1 MLKSNDNS
9 HLAVVSAYSLH
20 NSGIT
25 SSEDYSMIGEDE
37 IGSGDI
43 NSRENVPAYL
53 DTITEEEE
61 DDHSS
66 NSSYGTSEKDTV
78 QHHCSPVY
86 RPNSENDLL
95 EAQYLIENPESTD
108 WLVGEINLD
117 YDQFPYHGDTI
128 TKVHTSSPVE
138 IFPVQLD
145 GIAFYMTHSKDDL
158 FLSSSL
164 HCQIYFDKSGSK
176 SLPAVNKLHDEVHPL
191 RRNMTSS
198 DIFTMHSGVYSQA
211 NSKAPSPTRTQ
222 LHDVAEWTVS
232 TPLVTTITDT
242 GGHRE
247 TPAVAA
253 VNRSVDTENDFEAD
267 VYEKEVME
275 IPSRLSKMKR
285 SPAVNGVNV
294 LLENTSA
301 SLNDLA
307 PHSTDILDTAS
318 PMEEDSISISESFS
332 SSMLSL
338 SHRYS
343 ESPQMSKRPVYDYG
357 TDETLLEIFMTPA
370 VDGMECGDKDS
381 GLNRSKKQ
389 LFASFDLNDLGI
401 GFVWRDNCKE
411 LPKSSN
417 INKGI
422 GNFNDEFD
430 VPFID
435 TEESYSEAWY
445 ITASQQFSWLDRAQ
459 LADFEEIT
467 HYYRD
472 GITDNASKESL
483 AKEKERKL
491 INHPIKNL
499 FAKKHKPKGIPIP
512 RKLLNFRKVNS
523 KSESEQNRRSSW
535 MRQLCGCFTR
545 KHGIM

>member
-20 NSGIT
+20 NSGIA
-25 SSEDYSMIGEDE
+25 SSEDYSMIGGDE
-37 IGSGDI
+37 IDSGDI
-43 NSRENVPAYL
+43 NSRENVPSYL

-86 RPNSENDLL
+86 RPNLENDLL
-95 EAQYLIENPESTD
+95 EAQYLIENPEGMD
-108 WLVGEINLD
+108 WFVGETNLD

-128 TKVHTSSPVE
+128 SKVHTSSPVE

-198 DIFTMHSGVYSQA
+198 DICTMHSGVYSQA

-232 TPLVTTITDT
+232 TPLVTTMTDT

-247 TPAVAA
+247 TPAAAA
-253 VNRSVDTENDFEAD
+253 VNRSIDTENDFEAD

-275 IPSRLSKMKR
+275 IPSGLSKMKR

-307 PHSTDILDTAS
+307 PHSTDILDTGS
-318 PMEEDSISISESFS
+318 PMGEDSISISESFS

-370 VDGMECGDKDS
+370 VDGVECGDKDLS
-381 GLNRSKKQ
+381 LNGSQKQ
-389 LFASFDLNDLGI
+389 LLASLDLNDLGM

-411 LPKSSN
+411 LPKSSD

-467 HYYRD
+467 HYY
-472 GITDNASKESL
+472 SKPVC
-483 AKEKERKL
+483 
-491 INHPIKNL
+491 IM
-499 FAKKHKPKGIPIP
+499 
-512 RKLLNFRKVNS
+512 LNSFSHFFKFYLTFFHIQV
-523 KSESEQNRRSSW
+523 Q
-535 MRQLCGCFTR
+535 
-545 KHGIM
+545 